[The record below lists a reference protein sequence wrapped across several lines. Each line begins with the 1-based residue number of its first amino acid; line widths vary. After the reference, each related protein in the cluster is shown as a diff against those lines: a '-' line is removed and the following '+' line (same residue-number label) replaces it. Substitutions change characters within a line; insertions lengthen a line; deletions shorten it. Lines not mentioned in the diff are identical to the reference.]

1 MLLVHPTG
9 NEAGDG
15 AGNGNEGVP
24 GALLAGGTVPVNAVG
39 VAGAMVATGRVAGCI
54 VMAQDDTSM
63 DIIRSPI
70 LALTTV

>member
-1 MLLVHPTG
+1 MLLMHPTG
-9 NEAGDG
+9 NGT
-15 AGNGNEGVP
+15 GNGNEGVP
-24 GALLAGGTVPVNAVG
+24 SALLTGGVAPIDVVG
-39 VAGAMVATGRVAGCI
+39 VAGALVAVGRVAGCI